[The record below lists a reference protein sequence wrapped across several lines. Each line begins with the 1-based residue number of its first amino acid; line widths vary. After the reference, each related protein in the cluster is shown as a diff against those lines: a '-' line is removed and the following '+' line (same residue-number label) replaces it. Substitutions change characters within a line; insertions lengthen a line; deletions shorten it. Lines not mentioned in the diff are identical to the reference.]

1 MNDQGTPP
9 SSEPEDPWAAP
20 PQPAP
25 GTSYPAPGNPGPD
38 YGSSTPSPSGSSG
51 YGDSPSYGDSGY
63 SSGSYSS
70 GDTGY
75 GSGTHSSDTG
85 SSYPSSGDH
94 TSGYPASSSGGYAS
108 GQPASDTWGSTA
120 QPTAPLGYPTAGAP
134 SPWPP
139 APAPA
144 SRSGGLNVKSGPML
158 IVAVALAA
166 ALVGGGIG
174 GAVAYNAA
182 EGNAGGGPSSLSS
195 PVTSS
200 KADAPVGSVQQVAS
214 KVLPSVVSIDVRN
227 ASGTMPGFPQGFGG
241 VAGSG
246 SGVVISKDGLILTNA
261 HVAGEGDLSVTFSGG
276 RTVRAEL
283 VAMDKQTDLAVI
295 KAKDVNDA
303 TPITFGRSGDLTVGQ
318 EVVAIGSPLGLSG
331 TVTTGIVSALRRP
344 LLPQAGSGGK
354 GGDEG
359 SVIDGIQTDAPI
371 NPGNSGGALVDLN
384 GSLVGITSAIAT
396 LGGVLGG
403 QSGSIG
409 LGFAIPI
416 DQARIIAEKLAKG
429 EKVAHALLGVRVR
442 SSDDPTQRGA
452 LIDGLTEGGPAEKA
466 GLKKGDIVVK
476 LDDRLIDTSDAL
488 VAGVRSRQPG
498 ETAKLT
504 YVRGNET
511 KTVDVVLG
519 SDLDNGASS

>member
-1 MNDQGTPP
+1 M
-9 SSEPEDPWAAP
+9 
-20 PQPAP
+20 
-25 GTSYPAPGNPGPD
+25 
-38 YGSSTPSPSGSSG
+38 
-51 YGDSPSYGDSGY
+51 
-63 SSGSYSS
+63 
-70 GDTGY
+70 
-75 GSGTHSSDTG
+75 
-85 SSYPSSGDH
+85 
-94 TSGYPASSSGGYAS
+94 
-108 GQPASDTWGSTA
+108 
-120 QPTAPLGYPTAGAP
+120 
-134 SPWPP
+134 
-139 APAPA
+139 
-144 SRSGGLNVKSGPML
+144 

-182 EGNAGGGPSSLSS
+182 EDNSAGSGPNSLSV

-200 KADAPVGSVQQVAS
+200 KSEAPVGSVQEVAA

-227 ASGTMPGFPQGFGG
+227 ADGRIPGFPQGFGG

-246 SGVVISKDGLILTNA
+246 SGIVISRDGLILTNS
-261 HVAGEGDLSVTFSGG
+261 HVAGEGDLSVTFQNG
-276 RTVRAEL
+276 RSTRAKL
-283 VAMDKQTDLAVI
+283 IAQDKQTDLAVI
-295 KAKDVNDA
+295 KADDVNDA
-303 TPITFGRSGDLTVGQ
+303 VPITFGRSGDLTVGQ

-331 TVTTGIVSALRRP
+331 TVTTGIISALRRP
-344 LLPQAGSGGK
+344 LLPQAGNGQR

-416 DQARIIAEKLAKG
+416 DQARIIADKLAKG

-442 SSDDPTQRGA
+442 SSDNPTQRGA
-452 LIDGLTEGGPAEKA
+452 LVDGLTEGGPAEKA
-466 GLKKGDIVVK
+466 GLRKGDVVTK
-476 LDDRLIDTSDAL
+476 LDDRVIDTSDAL

-519 SDLDNGASS
+519 SDLEEGTA